1 MKKILILI
9 ILLLSNSG
17 LFNVFPGNQR
27 YPVIPKPVRLVEV
40 EGEFLINKK
49 TSVTID
55 DLSCQGMYVVNALN
69 NAISETGGF
78 NLINKQESGRN
89 CVTIKKDQ
97 TINHKEGYV
106 LTINKKGISIGYKN
120 LHGAFNAVQTIRQL
134 MPVVP
139 VKGVISIPCVEIEDA
154 PMLEYRGYMLDVARH
169 FFPMSHLKKTIDML
183 AFYKINVFHIHL
195 TDDQGWRIEIKKH
208 PKLHEIGAW
217 RNETQNGHRTDVPT
231 TFDGIPHGGYYTQ
244 NELKELINY
253 AQERFIRVI
262 PEIDIPGHTQA
273 VLAAYPQYGCV
284 DDTTYTV
291 STKWG
296 YHDDILCPKEETFS
310 FLQDIF
316 DEVMTVFPDKYIHI
330 GGDEVQKRCWKE
342 SVFCQDMI
350 KRLDLKDEKGLQ
362 SYFIHRIES
371 YLNAEGREI
380 IGWDEIL
387 EGGLAPNATVMSWR
401 GEKGGIEAAKSK
413 HNVIMTPSAFMYLN
427 FYNTPFKDKLEP
439 LANTHVLPLEK
450 VYNYS
455 PFPKVLSDEEKKH
468 IIGLQASVWT
478 EYCKTI
484 ENAESLTYPRLCA
497 MAECAWTPME
507 QKNYDDFYNRLVYNI
522 GHLDKWKVNYSK
534 LFLNNK

>member
-1 MKKILILI
+1 MKKLLILI
-9 ILLLSNSG
+9 ILLLSNQA
-17 LFNVFPGNQR
+17 LFEVFSGNQR
-27 YPVIPKPVRLVEV
+27 YPVIPKPVRLVEAD
-40 EGEFLINKK
+40 GEFIINKK
-49 TSVTID
+49 TAVIID
-55 DLSCQGMYVVNALN
+55 DSSCQGMYVVNALN
-69 NAISETGGF
+69 NAIREVAGF
-78 NLINKQESGRN
+78 ELTKKQKSGKN
-89 CVTIKKDQ
+89 CITIKKDL
-97 TINHKEGYV
+97 TIGHKEGYI
-106 LTINKKGISIGYKN
+106 LTINKGNISISYKS

-134 MPVVP
+134 FPVVP
-139 VKGVISIPCVEIEDA
+139 AKGLISIPCVEIEDA

-169 FFPMSHLKKTIDML
+169 FFPMSHLKKTIDIL

-217 RNETQNGHRTDVPT
+217 RNETQNGHRTDVPI
-231 TFDGIPHGGYYTQ
+231 TFDGIPYGGYYTQ

-253 AQERFIRVI
+253 AQERFIRII

-291 STKWG
+291 STRWG

-310 FLQDIF
+310 FLQDVF

-330 GGDEVQKRCWKE
+330 GGDEVQKRRWKE
-342 SVFCQDMI
+342 SAFCQNMI

-362 SYFIHRIES
+362 SYFVHRIEE

-401 GEKGGIEAAKSK
+401 GEKGGVEAAKSK

-497 MAECAWTPME
+497 MAEGAWTPIE
-507 QKNYDDFYNRLVYNI
+507 NKNYDDFYNRLIYNI
-522 GHLDKWKVNYSK
+522 KHLDRWGVGYSK
-534 LFLNNK
+534 LFLEHK